1 MHHSK
6 GPLHKLKKNNSL
18 GYIKTM
24 SAMGVPLGSQED
36 RSFLKQKKKIYS
48 KLFLILISC
57 MTRIFNL
64 EKLGQCCN
72 LNVDVLNP
80 KQKLV
85 E

>member
-1 MHHSK
+1 
-6 GPLHKLKKNNSL
+6 
-18 GYIKTM
+18 M

-80 KQKLV
+80 KQKLPVV

>member
-36 RSFLKQKKKIYS
+36 RSFLKQKKKDI
-48 KLFLILISC
+48 
-57 MTRIFNL
+57 
-64 EKLGQCCN
+64 Q
-72 LNVDVLNP
+72 
-80 KQKLV
+80 
-85 E
+85 